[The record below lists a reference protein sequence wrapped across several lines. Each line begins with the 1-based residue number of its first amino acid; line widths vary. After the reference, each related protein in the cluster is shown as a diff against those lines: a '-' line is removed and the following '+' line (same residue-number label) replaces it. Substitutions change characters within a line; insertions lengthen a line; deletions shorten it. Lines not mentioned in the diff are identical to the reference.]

1 MTTMDGVRSEQL
13 ATAHPW
19 LGELALRLLGAALQ
33 ILATLALVRV
43 LSPED
48 AGIYFRGF
56 VIALGLSA
64 LVRGKYEIYMAQ
76 QILGQ
81 RSAESSVSNGVLLMQ
96 VARRMLVRSGLL
108 CAVLLVLTADLD
120 IQAPQLQAVLQT
132 YLPFVLALP
141 CVSLSSLIGEVLRA
155 ANRTVGIVVSTYAVN
170 VSILLTAWLAP
181 PDAPLQ
187 LYSWAFLLG
196 SMIAAAAATGLARYA
211 FPVRRSEASL
221 PISADV
227 LNAVDARES
236 IGLAR
241 GAQLWGPLCI
251 LAVMATPLEMAA
263 YAVAARTAQIVDY
276 FLPSLNLTGGRE
288 TLLAASSFETLESLP
303 TARLVTAVLY
313 SCALVAP
320 LILLAPVTLAI
331 YGGPYSSQTVVYIVL
346 LGVQWANGVGRPAVR
361 HAVAHWDL
369 QRIGMTVGTGA
380 LAAILVCALG
390 IARFGAL
397 AAAAGSLVGAAIIT
411 GRAILITGRGH
422 DTANRAAA

>member
-411 GRAILITGRGH
+411 GRAILITARGH

>member
-1 MTTMDGVRSEQL
+1 MTAMDAMRSEQL
-13 ATAHPW
+13 AAAHPW

-64 LVRGKYEIYMAQ
+64 LLRGKYEIYMAQ

-81 RSAESSVSNGVLLMQ
+81 HSTATSVSTGVLLVQ
-96 VARRMLVRSGLL
+96 LARRTLVRSTLL

-120 IQAPQLQAVLQT
+120 IRAPQLQAVLQT

-141 CVSLSSLIGEVLRA
+141 CVSLSGFIGEALRA
-155 ANRTVGIVVSTYAVN
+155 ANRTVGIVVATYAVN
-170 VSILLTAWLAP
+170 VSILLAVALAP
-181 PDAPLQ
+181 AGAALQ
-187 LYSWAFLLG
+187 LYSWAFFLG
-196 SMIAAAAATGLARYA
+196 SVIAAAAAIGLAWLT
-211 FPVRRSEASL
+211 FPVRREHASL
-221 PISADV
+221 PISRAV
-227 LNAVDARES
+227 LSAVDARES
-236 IGLAR
+236 VGLAR

-251 LAVMATPLEMAA
+251 LSVLATPLQMAE

-276 FLPSLNLTGGRE
+276 FLPSLNLAGGRE
-288 TLLAASSFETLESLP
+288 ILLTASSFETLQRLP
-303 TARLVTAVLY
+303 KARLVTAVLY

-320 LILLAPVTLAI
+320 LILLARVTLAI
-331 YGGPYSSQTVVYIVL
+331 YGGPYSSQTVVYVVL
-346 LGVQWANGVGRPAVR
+346 LGVQWVNGVGRTAVR
-361 HAVAHWDL
+361 YAVAHWDL
-369 QRIGMTVGTGA
+369 RRIGTTVGAGA

-390 IARFGAL
+390 ITRFGAL

-411 GRAILITGRGH
+411 GRATLIALRGH
-422 DTANRAAA
+422 DAAQRAAA

>member
-1 MTTMDGVRSEQL
+1 MTTMDGMHSGQL
-13 ATAHPW
+13 VSAHPW
-19 LGELALRLLGAALQ
+19 LGELALRVLGAALQ
-33 ILATLALVRV
+33 ILATLALVRA

-64 LVRGKYEIYMAQ
+64 LLRGKYELYMAQ
-76 QILGQ
+76 RILGQ
-81 RSAESSVSNGVLLMQ
+81 HSTETSVSNGVLLVQ
-96 VARRMLVRSGLL
+96 LARRMLVRSSLL

-120 IQAPQLQAVLQT
+120 IRAPQLQAVLQT

-141 CVSLSSLIGEVLRA
+141 CVSLSSFIGEALRA
-155 ANRTVGIVVSTYAVN
+155 ANRTLGIVVATYAGN
-170 VSILLTAWLAP
+170 ASILLAVALAP
-181 PDAPLQ
+181 AGAPLQ
-187 LYSWAFLLG
+187 LYSWAFFLG
-196 SMIAAAAATGLARYA
+196 SVIAAAAAIGLAWRT
-211 FPVRRSEASL
+211 FPVRPEQASL
-221 PISADV
+221 PISRDV
-227 LNAVDARES
+227 LSAVDARES
-236 IGLAR
+236 TGLAR

-251 LAVMATPLEMAA
+251 LSVLATPLQMAQ

-288 TLLAASSFETLESLP
+288 TLLAASSFETSESLP

-331 YGGPYSSQTVVYIVL
+331 YGGPYSSQTVVYVVL

-380 LAAILVCALG
+380 LAAILVCAVG
-390 IARFGAL
+390 ITRFGAL
-397 AAAAGSLVGAAIIT
+397 AAAAGSLVGAAIIN
-411 GRAILITGRGH
+411 GRAILIALHGH
-422 DTANRAAA
+422 QTVNRAAA